1 MNNLGWDKI
10 EKNAIAFSRRWKN
23 CDGKERQEAVTF
35 EKDFMS
41 IFGVDWHEGNHEYP
55 VKDIQGKNNYID
67 YILPGKILIE
77 MKSKGESLIIAYNRG
92 MDYLKCLKPEEYPEL
107 LMVSDFENIQVT
119 NLKSMKSFNSFKLS
133 QLKKYV
139 RMFGILAGYNSE
151 VDFKTDI
158 EVNTEASYKLAEL
171 HDRLKEN
178 GYVGENL
185 EQYLVRILFCLFA
198 EDTGIFEEKSFENYI
213 KRSEQDGS
221 DLSSRLM
228 ELFKI
233 LDIPESERMI
243 NMPNELKKFRYID
256 GSLFAKDS
264 PPAYFDTK
272 MRQTLLYCCKFDWSF
287 ISPAI
292 FGAMFQGVMDEKE
305 RREMG
310 AHYTSEENI
319 MKIIKPLFLY
329 DLWDEFERKK
339 YIKTDLLEFH
349 NKLTKLKF
357 LDPACGCGNFLII
370 IYRELRLLEFEILKM
385 LYDNKQITLIEII
398 CTISLSQFF
407 GIEYKEFPCQV
418 AQVGLLLM
426 KHQMDKVV
434 SNYFGF
440 NLIDFPIKEKA
451 NIVHGNALRVNWN
464 SVVQNI
470 ELSYIIGN
478 PPFVGKKYQD
488 IKQKEDLI
496 YVFGKKFKDVG
507 KLDYVTAWFKK
518 AAEYIDKTDIK
529 VALVSTNSIVQ
540 GEIVST
546 IWKPILNKYSI
557 AIDFAYKSFKWS
569 NDAKKKAAVHC
580 VIIGFS
586 QNNKKTKIIYDDNQ
600 IIRANN
606 INPYLLDAPNV
617 FIESRSKPICDV
629 PPMYAGNKPV
639 DYNTLKIEESEYNDF
654 IKNDP
659 LSLKYI
665 RRIMGSYEFINNKIR
680 FCLWLKD
687 CPPNVLR
694 QMPNVVDRVEACR
707 KARINSGT
715 PEALRLSETP
725 SLFRET
731 MNPTNYLIIPAVS
744 SEKRKYIPIG
754 FQNQD
759 VIPIM
764 SVLIIPN
771 ATLYHFGVLTS
782 NIHMVWMRTVA
793 GRLKSDFRYS
803 KDIVYNNFP
812 WPDPTD
818 KQKRLIELR
827 AQKVLNVRAS
837 YKDCSLADL
846 YDPISMKPD
855 LLKAHIELDREVN
868 KAYGTLWKT
877 ENKCI
882 SELMKMYEAKIS
894 DNNINR
900 VDKII

>member
-1 MNNLGWDKI
+1 M
-10 EKNAIAFSRRWKN
+10 
-23 CDGKERQEAVTF
+23 
-35 EKDFMS
+35 
-41 IFGVDWHEGNHEYP
+41 
-55 VKDIQGKNNYID
+55 
-67 YILPGKILIE
+67 
-77 MKSKGESLIIAYNRG
+77 
-92 MDYLKCLKPEEYPEL
+92 
-107 LMVSDFENIQVT
+107 
-119 NLKSMKSFNSFKLS
+119 
-133 QLKKYV
+133 
-139 RMFGILAGYNSE
+139 
-151 VDFKTDI
+151 
-158 EVNTEASYKLAEL
+158 
-171 HDRLKEN
+171 
-178 GYVGENL
+178 
-185 EQYLVRILFCLFA
+185 
-198 EDTGIFEEKSFENYI
+198 
-213 KRSEQDGS
+213 
-221 DLSSRLM
+221 
-228 ELFKI
+228 
-233 LDIPESERMI
+233 
-243 NMPNELKKFRYID
+243 
-256 GSLFAKDS
+256 
-264 PPAYFDTK
+264 
-272 MRQTLLYCCKFDWSF
+272 
-287 ISPAI
+287 
-292 FGAMFQGVMDEKE
+292 
-305 RREMG
+305 
-310 AHYTSEENI
+310 
-319 MKIIKPLFLY
+319 
-329 DLWDEFERKK
+329 
-339 YIKTDLLEFH
+339 
-349 NKLTKLKF
+349 
-357 LDPACGCGNFLII
+357 
-370 IYRELRLLEFEILKM
+370 
-385 LYDNKQITLIEII
+385 
-398 CTISLSQFF
+398 
-407 GIEYKEFPCQV
+407 
-418 AQVGLLLM
+418 
-426 KHQMDKVV
+426 
-434 SNYFGF
+434 
-440 NLIDFPIKEKA
+440 
-451 NIVHGNALRVNWN
+451 
-464 SVVQNI
+464 
-470 ELSYIIGN
+470 
-478 PPFVGKKYQD
+478 
-488 IKQKEDLI
+488 
-496 YVFGKKFKDVG
+496 
-507 KLDYVTAWFKK
+507 
-518 AAEYIDKTDIK
+518 
-529 VALVSTNSIVQ
+529 VSTNSIVQ

-586 QNNKKTKIIYDDNQ
+586 QNNKKTKIIYDGNQ